1 MGPSALGILLRRKES
16 TGPRLSRKGKTMWG
30 TSWASAAVDT
40 ESPWSSS
47 TADIG
52 LLAIAHIKNSGDLV
66 LRVERWGQSLEKWS
80 PLGATAPKDNT

>member
-1 MGPSALGILLRRKES
+1 MGG
-16 TGPRLSRKGKTMWG
+16 G
-30 TSWASAAVDT
+30 TSWAAAAVDT

-80 PLGATAPKDNT
+80 SLGDTAPKDNTECRLRLGETSLVPETQRLLIP